1 MNNTKSLVSSAI
13 VRAADSAEKLRASDA
28 WRVYDAA
35 LELGV
40 VAEVKNALREA
51 NPAAFAAM
59 CEYEADDIMASLRA
73 LEDNIQP
80 GPMDEDAKTGLRAAI
95 AKATGGAA

>member
-1 MNNTKSLVSSAI
+1 MSSTKALVRSAI
-13 VRAADSAEKLRASDA
+13 FRSADSAEKLRASDA

-35 LELGV
+35 LEFGV

-59 CEYEADDIMASLRA
+59 CEYEADEITAG
-73 LEDNIQP
+73 LECT
-80 GPMDEDAKTGLRAAI
+80 KR
-95 AKATGGAA
+95 

>member
-1 MNNTKSLVSSAI
+1 MRNRLRMVNGMNNTKSLVRSAI

-40 VAEVKNALREA
+40 VSEVKNALRET
-51 NPAAFAAM
+51 NPAALAAM
-59 CEYEADDIMASLRA
+59 CEYEADEIMASL
-73 LEDNIQP
+73 
-80 GPMDEDAKTGLRAAI
+80 
-95 AKATGGAA
+95 